1 MTLVSPNLVDT
12 LLHPHLGPQQ
22 HASHGTSPLSQVS
35 CPWVLRCC
43 SLLVGL
49 RPHTLMLEPRL
60 SLLTCAA
67 FFTWTHKVGVAQDQ
81 GLAFLSSRSS
91 FLPKWLHLF
100 PWLYVPLLLVTLK
113 FTHSAK
119 TSLTSDFY
127 THVWW
132 PMWHLHMNVSQ
143 LDVTCPK
150 LNSWFPLLSKQM
162 LLAGSASSLPSR
174 PSANLTHFISAPLHL
189 LPPPLQPAP
198 SPCIS
203 AAVSNWP
210 PHTRSC
216 FPISCSPHSWVVI
229 KTQKTTP
236 VTLCCKSS
244 RDFLWTLSKIQA
256 PCFSLQGGS
265 CGAYLLFFTLLLFH
279 LGLTLFYFLEPPR
292 FFWSQGLCTFL

>member
-1 MTLVSPNLVDT
+1 MTNV
-12 LLHPHLGPQQ
+12 
-22 HASHGTSPLSQVS
+22 TSPHE
-35 CPWVLRCC
+35 C
-43 SLLVGL
+43 
-49 RPHTLMLEPRL
+49 
-60 SLLTCAA
+60 
-67 FFTWTHKVGVAQDQ
+67 
-81 GLAFLSSRSS
+81 
-91 FLPKWLHLF
+91 LP
-100 PWLYVPLLLVTLK
+100 
-113 FTHSAK
+113 AGC
-119 TSLTSDFY
+119 
-127 THVWW
+127 
-132 PMWHLHMNVSQ
+132 N
-143 LDVTCPK
+143 
-150 LNSWFPLLSKQM
+150 LSKTE
-162 LLAGSASSLPSR
+162 LL
-174 PSANLTHFISAPLHL
+174 IS
-189 LPPPLQPAP
+189 PPLQTNAPGRFGIFSPLTSISKFDPFYLCSSASPATSSAACTI

-244 RDFLWTLSKIQA
+244 RGFLWTLSKIQA